1 MRKKP
6 LVIVD
11 KQSLT
16 IPFTGGLYLAVNG
29 IKGSRLIMDGPTCA
43 FYKAEFIQGNHQ
55 IVADLQRHAS
65 PHRIIHSE
73 LDVHRVIVADEA
85 LVTSKFDVALSDP
98 ETEIL
103 FFSAMTFA
111 VIIGRDLER
120 IMGVNTSRPE
130 VPRVLVQPA
139 QLGGVW
145 IGGYGD
151 TLAAIARTIELGG
164 EETGTG
170 DGGGDRG
177 GDRGRDRGG
186 DRGGDRVGIV
196 GNLFLR
202 HEGDGFADVA
212 ELERMVAALGA
223 STSSIWLSG
232 GTLKDLENIA
242 DSDLLVAL
250 PYGQEAAKILGER
263 LNIPVIY
270 LPLPFSWT
278 HTERFINGLAEAL
291 DRPDQAKQFIDLEK
305 RRWAAELLFRA
316 EQDLLGTNWIVID
329 DPVRMEG
336 WQEIAHDVGAHLLVA
351 GLTTNATGNETVHAM
366 PTLLETVTN
375 EHIDVFVSNSVAAN
389 LIRNIPE
396 PKPVLAEFGYP
407 CFGRHPI
414 APLPSFGFPGAL
426 ATIEILC
433 QARRAGRK

>member
-139 QLGGVW
+139 QLGGDW

-170 DGGGDRG
+170 DG
-177 GDRGRDRGG
+177 
-186 DRGGDRVGIV
+186 GGDRVGIV

>member
-1 MRKKP
+1 MKKKP
-6 LVIVD
+6 LVVVD

-73 LDVHRVIVADEA
+73 LDVHSVIVADEA
-85 LVTSKFDVALSDP
+85 LVTSKFDAALSDP

-103 FFSAMTFA
+103 FFSAMSFA

-130 VPRVLVQPA
+130 VPRVLVRPA
-139 QLGGVW
+139 QLGGDW

-164 EETGTG
+164 
-170 DGGGDRG
+170 RG
-177 GDRGRDRGG
+177 GDKG
-186 DRGGDRVGIV
+186 RGGDRVGIV

-212 ELERMVAALGA
+212 ELERMVAALGV

-232 GTLKDLENIA
+232 GTLKNLENIA
-242 DSDLLVAL
+242 NSDLLVAL

-351 GLTTNATGNETVHAM
+351 GLTTNAAGDETVHAL

-375 EHIDVFVSNSVAAN
+375 EHIDVFVSNSVAAD
-389 LIRNIPE
+389 LVRNIPE

>member
-139 QLGGVW
+139 QLGGDW

-170 DGGGDRG
+170 DG
-177 GDRGRDRGG
+177 GG

>member
-1 MRKKP
+1 MKKKP
-6 LVIVD
+6 LVVVD

-73 LDVHRVIVADEA
+73 LDVHSVIVADEA
-85 LVTSKFDVALSDP
+85 LVTSKFDAALSDP

-103 FFSAMTFA
+103 FFSAMSFA

-130 VPRVLVQPA
+130 VPRVLVRPA
-139 QLGGVW
+139 QLGGDW

-164 EETGTG
+164 
-170 DGGGDRG
+170 RG
-177 GDRGRDRGG
+177 GDKG
-186 DRGGDRVGIV
+186 RGGDRVGIV

-212 ELERMVAALGA
+212 ELERMVAALGV

-232 GTLKDLENIA
+232 GTLKNLENIA
-242 DSDLLVAL
+242 NSDLLVAL

>member
-1 MRKKP
+1 MKKKP
-6 LVIVD
+6 LVVVD

-73 LDVHRVIVADEA
+73 LDVHSVIVADEA
-85 LVTSKFDVALSDP
+85 LVTSKFDAALSDP

-103 FFSAMTFA
+103 FFSAMSFA

-130 VPRVLVQPA
+130 VPRVLVRPA
-139 QLGGVW
+139 QLGGDW

-164 EETGTG
+164 
-170 DGGGDRG
+170 RG
-177 GDRGRDRGG
+177 GDKG
-186 DRGGDRVGIV
+186 RGGDRVGIV

-351 GLTTNATGNETVHAM
+351 GLTTNAAGDETVHAL

-375 EHIDVFVSNSVAAN
+375 EHIDVFVSNSVAAD
-389 LIRNIPE
+389 LVRNIPE
-396 PKPVLAEFGYP
+396 PKPALAEFGYP

>member
-139 QLGGVW
+139 QLGGDW

-164 EETGTG
+164 EETG
-170 DGGGDRG
+170 
-177 GDRGRDRGG
+177 
-186 DRGGDRVGIV
+186 GGDRVGIV